1 MTKQLTAANDN
12 NARLVQEKDALT
24 KDKTDLASIAISL
37 NCIIDANQD
46 LAGQLRNKLEGLR
59 ERSKI
64 PD

>member
-1 MTKQLTAANDN
+1 LTKQLTAANDN

-24 KDKTDLASIAISL
+24 KDKTDLASIPIST
-37 NCIIDANQD
+37 NCMIDANQD